1 MGYDNMNILADA
13 IKKAGKL
20 DPIAIKDA
28 IEQTDYLGVMGK
40 IKFNPQTHR
49 PDRMPL
55 VMLKIEN
62 EEYVTIGEYLAP
74 LD

>member
-1 MGYDNMNILADA
+1 MGR
-13 IKKAGKL
+13 
-20 DPIAIKDA
+20 
-28 IEQTDYLGVMGK
+28 

-62 EEYVTIGEYLAP
+62 GEFVTIGEYLAP